1 MLPIPRGSSRAV
13 QTHWTHCCDGPELL
27 RDRPEWI
34 GRVRR
39 HLATCRCCERRAM
52 IMFTFSLY
60 APLSRS
66 DYAG

>member
-27 RDRPEWI
+27 RDRPEWS

-39 HLATCRCCERRAM
+39 HLVPSRLLETLAM
-52 IMFTFSLY
+52 IMFILLLY
-60 APLSRS
+60 ASPSSS
-66 DYAG
+66 DCVR